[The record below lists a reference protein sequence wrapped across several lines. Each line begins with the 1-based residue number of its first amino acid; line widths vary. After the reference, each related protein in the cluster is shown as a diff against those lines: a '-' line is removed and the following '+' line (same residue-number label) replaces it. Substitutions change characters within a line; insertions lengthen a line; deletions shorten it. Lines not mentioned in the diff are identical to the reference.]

1 MPVRGSGVHS
11 GAARGTLVRSPSAP
25 SGLAPGFSRR
35 GAAELFSELRVS
47 DAAGS
52 RAQQMPSVPSMPGVL
67 LQSAASMPSMAM
79 PAAGGAVCLV
89 PPAPQAP
96 HVSSMSYSGP
106 CLTPCC
112 DQASLL

>member
-1 MPVRGSGVHS
+1 M
-11 GAARGTLVRSPSAP
+11 RSPSAP
-25 SGLAPGFSRR
+25 SGLAAGFSRR
-35 GAAELFSELRVS
+35 GAAELFSELRMS
-47 DAAGS
+47 DAAGGS
-52 RAQQMPSVPSMPGVL
+52 AQQMHSMPSAPGML
-67 LQSAASMPSMAM
+67 LHTAASMPSMAM
-79 PAAGGAVCLV
+79 PAAAGAACLV